1 MRIRIGLITL
11 MRIRIRIGIRLTFRR
26 AKVTADRIE
35 ILSSVCLCAALP
47 RAPSQVRVT
56 EVQSTSV
63 RLSWSYDGDAASE
76 VQYYVIQYK
85 PKVWT
90 NRQFIQFHCESEL
103 VVDFAA
109 KKLRFAKCTKM
120 FNYLL

>member
-1 MRIRIGLITL
+1 M
-11 MRIRIRIGIRLTFRR
+11 
-26 AKVTADRIE
+26 
-35 ILSSVCLCAALP
+35 CAALP

-85 PKVWT
+85 PKV
-90 NRQFIQFHCESEL
+90 
-103 VVDFAA
+103 
-109 KKLRFAKCTKM
+109 
-120 FNYLL
+120 

>member
-1 MRIRIGLITL
+1 MTLMQIRMRIRIRLITL
-11 MRIRIRIGIRLTFRR
+11 MRIRIRIQNTGPEHLRFRR
-26 AKVTADRIE
+26 AKATADRIE

-85 PKVWT
+85 PKVWSVHPVQ
-90 NRQFIQFHCESEL
+90 RECSIFC
-103 VVDFAA
+103 
-109 KKLRFAKCTKM
+109 
-120 FNYLL
+120 